1 MARLKD
7 SRSPS
12 PAGSHSAR
20 KRNDEERLDRDRRD
34 GPPRDHP
41 RRRSRSPA
49 NHRYRDHRDRDR
61 DRDRDG
67 RNRGGRDHD
76 SYRRGERSVDRR
88 DDDYHYSSRRDG
100 CNNRDRDR
108 DRDRDR
114 RRSRSRDG
122 ISSRARSPVRRRDRS
137 RDGGRDSRIRR
148 DDSRDRPRSLR
159 EGTADSGPR
168 RGDDNRPRGQR
179 NQDVKSNRDNEPVKS
194 TPAQPPSEADKKA
207 ERLRK
212 LQAMKEKHNALKDA
226 KEADVTPGATR
237 RLFAEMDQKA
247 SGAISPAQRPS
258 PAPSSPIVASASP
271 ETPGTPAPYVGK
283 FDPKAIARNSK
294 IARTH
299 SPVKLGDVKLGDL
312 KLGAPRES
320 ALNLKNDA
328 APKKAG
334 LLPAVRPISTFGFQK
349 AVTETQKAAAKRKLD
364 MDDEEISE
372 RKLVKLPSFAL
383 ESADNTPYAD
393 DGVEEDA
400 DDDINEDTA
409 ELSRMQE
416 RREKRIQNE
425 TMAMDVDEVPTKPDP
440 ITEESA
446 MEIDGDV
453 DPLDAFMA
461 DLELPT
467 PVGRSS
473 KSVSRTDGKKAPV
486 PEAYFSDDEDFTY
499 NGEKADASSILAMAA
514 KKKKKD
520 IPTIDYSKLDLSPI
534 RKNFWVEPHELALLT
549 EEEAAELRLELD
561 GIKVSGKD
569 VPKPVQKWSQCGL
582 TQPILDTIEKLGYEK
597 PTPIQMQ
604 ALPVIMSGR
613 DVIGV
618 AKTGS
623 GKTMAFVLPMLRH
636 IKDQDPISGD
646 DGPIA
651 LIMTP
656 TRELCTQI
664 HSDLQPFLKPLKLRS
679 VAAFGGSA
687 IKDQIAELKRG
698 TEIIVATPGRM
709 IDLLAANSGRV
720 TNLKRTT
727 YIVLDEADRMF
738 DMGFEPQVMKIFA
751 NIRPDRQTILFS
763 ATMPRIIDALTKKV
777 LHDAV
782 EVTVGGRSVV
792 APEITQSVEIVD
804 EDKKFVRLLEL
815 LGQLYADDDDVR
827 ALIFV
832 ERQEKADDLLR
843 ELLRRGYGCM
853 SIHGGKDQED
863 RNSTIS
869 DFKKGVCPIMIATSV
884 AARGLDV
891 KQLKLVINY
900 DAPNHLE
907 DYVHRAGRT
916 GRAGNT
922 GTAVTFI
929 TEEQENCAPGI
940 VKALEQSGQPVPE
953 RLAEMRKAWRE
964 KVKSGNAKDASGFGG
979 KGLERLDKDRE
990 AARLRERKVHK
1001 AEGEEDDFKEEEPA
1015 EDEEKKEKAKTAA
1028 LSAASAIISR
1038 DASKADVEAKAAP
1051 SVETPAVKG
1060 PVIKSS
1066 IIRGAAPGSTK
1077 GGGAL
1082 DKAASAISEINARLA
1097 RAGQLRPGQPIDN
1110 KGPDAGA
1117 FHATLEINDFP
1128 QKARWA
1134 VTNRTNVAK
1143 ILEATGTSITTKGS
1157 FYPAGKE
1164 PPAGGDAKL
1173 YILIEGDTELVVS
1186 NALSELTRL
1195 LKEGTIAA
1203 ADAES
1208 RAPASGRYTIT

>member
-12 PAGSHSAR
+12 PAGSHSAAKHR
-20 KRNDEERLDRDRRD
+20 K
-34 GPPRDHP
+34 
-41 RRRSRSPA
+41 
-49 NHRYRDHRDRDR
+49 
-61 DRDRDG
+61 
-67 RNRGGRDHD
+67 
-76 SYRRGERSVDRR
+76 
-88 DDDYHYSSRRDG
+88 DDDR
-100 CNNRDRDR
+100 RDRDR

-114 RRSRSRDG
+114 RDGPRDHRRRSRSPVDRRYRDRDRDRDWDRARDG
-122 ISSRARSPVRRRDRS
+122 RGHDSYRRRDRS
-137 RDGGRDSRIRR
+137 ADRRDRDDDYYRGSRRDGANRDRRRSRDRGP
-148 DDSRDRPRSLR
+148 DRPRSPDRRRQRSRERDGDLR
-159 EGTADSGPR
+159 PR
-168 RGDDNRPRGQR
+168 REESRERDKGRLDRNVDTDSRRSDDGRSRAPPKPAAAVPAK
-179 NQDVKSNRDNEPVKS
+179 DVQPAKS
-194 TPAQPPSEADKKA
+194 TPAQAQSEADKKA

-212 LQAMKEKHNALKDA
+212 LQAMKEKHALKEA
-226 KEADVTPGATR
+226 KEADATPSSTR
-237 RLFAEMDQKA
+237 KLFAEMDQKA
-247 SGAISPAQRPS
+247 SGPNSPGPKDS
-258 PAPSSPIVASASP
+258 PAPSSPAVTDSP
-271 ETPGTPAPYVGK
+271 ATPAPYAGK

-294 IARTH
+294 AARPH
-299 SPVKLGDVKLGDL
+299 SPNRLGDVKLGEM
-312 KLGAPRES
+312 KLATTTATQPNG
-320 ALNLKNDA
+320 L
-328 APKKAG
+328 PKKAG
-334 LLPAVRPISTFGFQK
+334 LLPTNRAVSAFGFQK
-349 AVTETQKAAAKRKLD
+349 AADANKSAPKRKLD
-364 MDDEEISE
+364 LGDEETIK
-372 RKLVKLPSFAL
+372 RKLVKLPNFAL
-383 ESADNTPYAD
+383 ENADHTPYVEGVGEEDGED
-393 DGVEEDA
+393 DIDLLLSRANTEEDIAQAHKLLHKRREERMQKESMAMEVDTKPAVEEK
-400 DDDINEDTA
+400 A
-409 ELSRMQE
+409 EPVE
-416 RREKRIQNE
+416 E
-425 TMAMDVDEVPTKPDP
+425 TAMDVDGE
-440 ITEESA
+440 
-446 MEIDGDV
+446 V

-461 DLELPT
+461 GLDGEPK
-467 PVGRSS
+467 GFGS
-473 KSVSRTDGKKAPV
+473 KSKQANGKKAPE
-486 PEAYFSDDEDFTY
+486 PEAYFSDDDDYKYEA
-499 NGEKADASSILAMAA
+499 NNADPSSILAMAA

-520 IPTIDYSKLDLSPI
+520 IPTVDYSKLELTPI
-534 RKNFWVEPHELALLT
+534 RKNFWVEPSDLSQMT
-549 EEEAAELRLELD
+549 EEELIDLRLELD

-569 VPKPVQKWSQCGL
+569 IPKPVQKWSQCGL
-582 TQPILDTIEKLGYEK
+582 TQPILDTIEALGYEK

-623 GKTMAFVLPMLRH
+623 GKTMAFALPMLRH
-636 IKDQDPISGD
+636 IKDQNPVSGD

-664 HSDLQPFLKPLKLRS
+664 YSDLQPFSKALKLRT
-679 VAAFGGSA
+679 VAAYGGA
-687 IKDQIAELKRG
+687 PIKDQIAELKRG

-720 TNLKRTT
+720 TNLRRAT
-727 YIVLDEADRMF
+727 YLVLDEADRMF
-738 DMGFEPQVMKIFA
+738 DMGFEPQVMKIF
-751 NIRPDRQTILFS
+751 NNVRPDRQTILFS

-777 LHDAV
+777 LRDPV
-782 EVTVGGRSVV
+782 EITVGGRSVV
-792 APEITQSVEIVD
+792 APEITQVVEIVD
-804 EDKKFVRLLEL
+804 EKDKFVRLLEL
-815 LGQLYADDDDVR
+815 LGELYADDDDVR

-922 GTAVTFI
+922 GTAVTFV

-940 VKALEQSGQPVPE
+940 AKALEQSGQPIPE
-953 RLAEMRKAWRE
+953 RLNEMRKAWKE
-964 KVKSGNAKDASGFGG
+964 KVKSGKAKDASGFGG
-979 KGLERLDKDRE
+979 KGLERLDKERE
-990 AARLRERKVHK
+990 AARLRERKTHK
-1001 AEGEEDDFKEEEPA
+1001 AEGEEDDFKEEEST
-1015 EDEEKKEKAKTAA
+1015 EDAEKKEKAKSAIQA
-1028 LSAASAIISR
+1028 AASGIVAR
-1038 DASKADVEAKAAP
+1038 DGSKVASADGEVKATA
-1051 SVETPAVKG
+1051 TPIEG
-1060 PVIKSS
+1060 VIKA
-1066 IIRGAAPGSTK
+1066 GPAPGGK
-1077 GGGAL
+1077 GGAL

-1143 ILEATGTSITTKGS
+1143 ILEATGTSITTKGNY
-1157 FYPAGKE
+1157 YPAGKE
-1164 PPAGGDAKL
+1164 PGPGQEPKL
-1173 YILIEGDTELVVS
+1173 YILIEGDTEVVVG

-1208 RAPASGRYTIT
+1208 RAPVGGRYTIT